1 MGDKIDVARKCLE
14 IQCEILKTDKGIFV
28 KDRSSNVP
36 WVNGH
41 KIGKDGG
48 LRSDLWR
55 TVLAGARKK
64 VFVFMSNMEEGRV
77 SLRPSRR
84 STQ

>member
-28 KDRSSNVP
+28 KDRSSNAI

-41 KIGKDGG
+41 KIEKDC
-48 LRSDLWR
+48 
-55 TVLAGARKK
+55 K
-64 VFVFMSNMEEGRV
+64 
-77 SLRPSRR
+77 
-84 STQ
+84 